1 MASYRS
7 VIAGFVVLL
16 SALSVSIA
24 DAGATRLRG
33 LAVQADT
40 ADWRGEILTAVN
52 LERAK
57 AGLPAL
63 CLSSKLTAAA
73 QKHSNDMAAHRSM
86 SHTGSEGSTPQAR
99 IEAEGF
105 QWSAIAE
112 NIAEGQISVSDVM
125 SSWMNSPGHRANIL
139 GNYKFFGAGMT
150 NDDYSSQRFWTQ
162 VFASSDS
169 EPCACKA

>member
-33 LAVQADT
+33 LSVQADT

-63 CLSSKLTAAA
+63 CLSS
-73 QKHSNDMAAHRSM
+73 SM

-99 IEAEGF
+99 IDAEGF